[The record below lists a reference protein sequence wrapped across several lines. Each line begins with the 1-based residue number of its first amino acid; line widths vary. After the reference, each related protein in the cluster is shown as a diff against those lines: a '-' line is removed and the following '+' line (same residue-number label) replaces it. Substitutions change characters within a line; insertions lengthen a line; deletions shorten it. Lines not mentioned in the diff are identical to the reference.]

1 MTAADIQDWRRW
13 LEKNPLVVALLLS
26 LAIHSVVLGSWRLG
40 QRLGWWNHHADWLVK
55 LTEKL
60 TFAKPRIH
68 FPLQPKQRSPERQN
82 QDIPLTFL
90 EVDPD
95 TAVDRAPENAKFYSD
110 KNALASNPEP
120 DNKPTPKIDGQQDQ
134 VVRVMEKEKPLPF
147 PLQPAPPKP
156 KGGDDAPKPGDMAY
170 NKPRDPSPSSPGLV
184 DKASGQT
191 VTTAADRPRT
201 LAMAR
206 QKAIL
211 SGQLVKQEGG
221 AEHRGRVAFDTKAT
235 EFGEY
240 DRAFIAAVENR
251 WHYLIENNMVTP
263 RSGKVVLEFKLTHD
277 GRITD
282 MKIQDNE
289 VGDILGLFCR
299 NAVEDNQRYQEWP
312 DEMRRKIGLNPRDIR
327 FTFYY
332 N

>member
-1 MTAADIQDWRRW
+1 MTAADSQAWRRW
-13 LEKNPLVVALLLS
+13 LENNPLVVAVLLS
-26 LAIHSVVLGSWRLG
+26 LAVHLVVLGSWQVGRKM
-40 QRLGWWNHHADWLVK
+40 GWWNHNSAWLVK
-55 LTEKL
+55 LTQKL
-60 TFAKPRIH
+60 ASSKPLIR
-68 FPLQPKQRSPERQN
+68 FPLLPKPQN
-82 QDIPLTFL
+82 QPPQNQTIPLTFL

-95 TAVDRAPENAKFYSD
+95 TVVDRPPENPKFYSD
-110 KNALASNPEP
+110 KNTLASNPEP
-120 DNKPTPKIDGQQDQ
+120 DTKLTPKIDGEQTQ

-156 KGGDDAPKPGDMAY
+156 KGGDDAPKPGDMAF
-170 NKPRDPSPSSPGLV
+170 NKPRDPKPPSPGVV
-184 DKASGQT
+184 DNSSGQT
-191 VTTAADRPRT
+191 VTTPDRPRT

-206 QKAIL
+206 QKATL
-211 SGQLVKQEGG
+211 SGKLVKQDGG
-221 AEHRGRVAFDTKAT
+221 AERKGRVAFAAVAT

-240 DRAFIAAVENR
+240 DRDFIAAVENR

-299 NAVEDNQRYQEWP
+299 NAVEDNQRYREWP
-312 DEMRRKIGLNPRDIR
+312 DEMRRKIGLIPRDIR